1 MELLHLRRSHIRVF
15 PQDGTVVIAIL
26 NAKTAKGLQQSLS
39 PQEDG
44 LVAVLQ
50 YLLDR
55 ARPRDYLYTSSVP
68 TFRHEFACLV
78 KAVGLAPADYL
89 PYCLRRGG
97 ATAFYQR
104 FGLGRT
110 VVQGRWKDQT
120 TARIY
125 VDDARATLIQL
136 LLPAPVAPLQQHLA
150 SFWRVAARGLTQ
162 SLGKLAIGELALFC
176 TTAALGPVTHL
187 WAKGAFREVVSS
199 YDRDLHQGLAG
210 STLPPAVKLRLTP
223 TLSPPSLSG
232 KSLRGLR
239 IPTVV

>member
-1 MELLHLRRSHIRVF
+1 M
-15 PQDGTVVIAIL
+15 
-26 NAKTAKGLQQSLS
+26 
-39 PQEDG
+39 
-44 LVAVLQ
+44 
-50 YLLDR
+50 
-55 ARPRDYLYTSSVP
+55 YTSSVP

-136 LLPAPVAPLQQHLA
+136 LLPAPVTALQQHLA
-150 SFWRVAARGLTQ
+150 SFGGWRCQRADPI
-162 SLGKLAIGELALFC
+162 LGQVGDWGIGVILHHLC
-176 TTAALGPVTHL
+176 SWSRSHLG
-187 WAKGAFREVVSS
+187 AKGAFREVVPS
-199 YDRDLHQGLAG
+199 YGRDLYGGIAS
-210 STLPPAVKLRLTP
+210 STVPPAVKLGFTP

-232 KSLRGLR
+232 KSRRGLR

>member
-1 MELLHLRRSHIRVF
+1 M
-15 PQDGTVVIAIL
+15 
-26 NAKTAKGLQQSLS
+26 
-39 PQEDG
+39 
-44 LVAVLQ
+44 
-50 YLLDR
+50 
-55 ARPRDYLYTSSVP
+55 
-68 TFRHEFACLV
+68 

-199 YDRDLHQGLAG
+199 YGRDLYGGLAG
-210 STLPPAVKLRLTP
+210 STLPPAVKLGFTP

-232 KSLRGLR
+232 KSRRGLR